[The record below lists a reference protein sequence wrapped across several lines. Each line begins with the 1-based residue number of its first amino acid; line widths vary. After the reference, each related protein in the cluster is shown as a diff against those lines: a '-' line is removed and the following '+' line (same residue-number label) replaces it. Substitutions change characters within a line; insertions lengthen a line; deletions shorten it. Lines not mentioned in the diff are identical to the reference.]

1 MKVGLLLLYE
11 FVCPSL
17 CGLDV
22 EAAEAELARL
32 VDIIN
37 FGGQENLKTRETEV
51 VLEVIR
57 NNLR

>member
-1 MKVGLLLLYE
+1 MNL
-11 FVCPSL
+11 FVL
-17 CGLDV
+17 HCGLDV